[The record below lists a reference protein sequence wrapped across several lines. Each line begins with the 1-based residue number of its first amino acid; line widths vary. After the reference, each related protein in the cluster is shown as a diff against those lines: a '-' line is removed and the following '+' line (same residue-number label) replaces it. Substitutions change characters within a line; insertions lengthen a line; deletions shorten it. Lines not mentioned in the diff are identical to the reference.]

1 MNTELNYFC
10 EYYPDFKIFFY
21 FYHLLIAQPYKDG
34 LKDKID
40 KKIAEE
46 RTKRVEIKSNLP
58 KINKDLFLKLNDHA
72 SGGTKKK
79 KSREA
84 AATLLAD
91 PRFSSVFTGNLH

>member
-1 MNTELNYFC
+1 MDARLYR
-10 EYYPDFKIFFY
+10 KA
-21 FYHLLIAQPYKDG
+21 HSIAQPYKDG

-91 PRFSSVFTGNLH
+91 PRFSSVFTGNLQ

>member
-1 MNTELNYFC
+1 M
-10 EYYPDFKIFFY
+10 
-21 FYHLLIAQPYKDG
+21 
-34 LKDKID
+34 KDKIE

-72 SGGTKKK
+72 SGGAKKK

-91 PRFSSVFTGNLH
+91 PRFSSVFTGNLHLYSLMQCAAKIRKKVKNS